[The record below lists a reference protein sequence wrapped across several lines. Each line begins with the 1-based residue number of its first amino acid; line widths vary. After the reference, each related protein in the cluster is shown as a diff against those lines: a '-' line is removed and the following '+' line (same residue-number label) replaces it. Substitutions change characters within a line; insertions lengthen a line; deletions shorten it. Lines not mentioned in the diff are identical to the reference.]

1 MNACSARLEIHPF
14 LNYQRKTYKLAN
26 RFLQLSDMFIEKF
39 VNFKALSGINPLP
52 ARSLFLQIMLRL
64 KKLPEKGGHWT

>member
-14 LNYQRKTYKLAN
+14 LKNQRKTYKLAN
-26 RFLQLSDMFIEKF
+26 RFLQLSGMFIEKF

-52 ARSLFLQIMLRL
+52 ARSLF
-64 KKLPEKGGHWT
+64 